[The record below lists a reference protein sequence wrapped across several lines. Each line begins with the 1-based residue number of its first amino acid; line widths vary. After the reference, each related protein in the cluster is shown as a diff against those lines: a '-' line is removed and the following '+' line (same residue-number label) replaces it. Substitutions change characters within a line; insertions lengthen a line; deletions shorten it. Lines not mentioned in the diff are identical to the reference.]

1 MIITNPFLF
10 LQKNKIQ
17 NRRKYLKKLQ
27 PVVIMARGH
36 SGTRVLAWICHHLK
50 ITMWTDQDRVSGD
63 TDSNLNKKI
72 KFIAK
77 RNPFI
82 TETGTYQNYLRII
95 FEDAIYKYHKRIKNS
110 DSLWG
115 WKFPETY
122 LLAPMVRDIFPNA
135 KFIHMVRDG
144 RDLAFKEHL
153 TDDPGRKVGKK
164 ILAHLETLDK
174 PHYLQ
179 AALSWQYQV
188 EAFDNF
194 AAENLN
200 KNQLLTIKFEDLI
213 TSPQAVTKELCNF
226 LEIELTEDCRLY
238 IENEI
243 IASKVKQHKNK
254 PQQKLNEIE
263 KYIKKTLAR
272 HEYL

>member
-1 MIITNPFLF
+1 
-10 LQKNKIQ
+10 
-17 NRRKYLKKLQ
+17 
-27 PVVIMARGH
+27 
-36 SGTRVLAWICHHLK
+36 
-50 ITMWTDQDRVSGD
+50 
-63 TDSNLNKKI
+63 
-72 KFIAK
+72 
-77 RNPFI
+77 
-82 TETGTYQNYLRII
+82 
-95 FEDAIYKYHKRIKNS
+95 
-110 DSLWG
+110 
-115 WKFPETY
+115 
-122 LLAPMVRDIFPNA
+122 
-135 KFIHMVRDG
+135 MVRDG